1 MKFIGRKEELNTLEK
16 EFRRDGSFVVIYGR
30 RRIGKTTLI
39 KEFIK
44 DKQAFY
50 FLATEEVESQSMKR
64 LAGVVARVIG
74 NSMLQRA
81 KIALHYPAVE
91 REAVWEKVQRQYADF
106 LSDWRT
112 DLGGKRNFHN
122 GVGGT
127 YDCIAIMSYYV
138 VCKAITSF
146 REIEEM
152 EENLI
157 LPTFRKL
164 KFVDCNKPFWRKL
177 MYRAFVR
184 AKSGCDKWHDYEM
197 SVAPYETDN
206 PIYYEFTS
214 CPAAEFAIKHGL
226 TDIMPA
232 LCNVDFAS
240 MELLHARLIRTNTCV
255 NGCRCDYTICGDQDP
270 YVKEHPEYR
279 DEAGFRRNR

>member
-1 MKFIGRKEELNTLEK
+1 M
-16 EFRRDGSFVVIYGR
+16 
-30 RRIGKTTLI
+30 
-39 KEFIK
+39 
-44 DKQAFY
+44 
-50 FLATEEVESQSMKR
+50 
-64 LAGVVARVIG
+64 
-74 NSMLQRA
+74 
-81 KIALHYPAVE
+81 
-91 REAVWEKVQRQYADF
+91 DF

-138 VCKAITSF
+138 VCKAATSF

-177 MYRAFVR
+177 MYKAFVR

-197 SVAPYETDN
+197 TVAPYETKK

-214 CPAAEFAIKHGL
+214 CPAAEFAIRHGL

-232 LCNVDFAS
+232 LCNVDYAS
-240 MELLHARLIRTNTCV
+240 MELLHAKLIRATTCV
-255 NGCRCDYTICGDQDP
+255 DGCRCDYTICGDQDP

-279 DEAGFRRNR
+279 DEAGFRRNKKKRNAKAVRQMEIFLGIMIPFLGTTLGAACVFFMKKIPWRSGAALPCGLCRRGDGGSVHLELADPRH